1 VEASADGKLGIWL
14 RDENEL
20 LEADSWPPDEFQR
33 LRIAKGRDCA
43 VVVVWN
49 YPATDQSGRPR
60 KLIVLS
66 GSGGVGTEAAA
77 RAVVDQYRD
86 LEPRDQEPVWGV
98 VEVLYRK
105 SAGKYYA

>member
-1 VEASADGKLGIWL
+1 LCGITPL
-14 RDENEL
+14 QTNLDV
-20 LEADSWPPDEFQR
+20 P
-33 LRIAKGRDCA
+33 AK
-43 VVVVWN
+43 V
-49 YPATDQSGRPR
+49 
-60 KLIVLS
+60 IVLS

-105 SAGKYYA
+105 SAGSTTCELVSYRWRYRVNGRCPIDFAKKKR